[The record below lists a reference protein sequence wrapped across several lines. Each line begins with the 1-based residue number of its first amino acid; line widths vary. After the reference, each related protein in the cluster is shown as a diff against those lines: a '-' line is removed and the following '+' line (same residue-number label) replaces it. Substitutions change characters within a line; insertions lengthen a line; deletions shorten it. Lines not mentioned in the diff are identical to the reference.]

1 MKPHQLT
8 ERSRAGLMN
17 ESTLDTLLARW
28 DGPRWRW
35 WALAGGVVTVALAAF
50 AVLVVAW
57 VTDQS
62 FVPLAMLALVV
73 VILGGSLVGSGFIDS
88 LTSRMTRGGLAREST
103 DLVEATR
110 SESEREKTILSDQEA
125 RDRRT
130 IRAGLFILG
139 PMAAFVYL
147 LVIV

>member
-1 MKPHQLT
+1 
-8 ERSRAGLMN
+8 MN
-17 ESTLDTLLARW
+17 ESAIDTILTHW

-35 WALAGGVVTVALAAF
+35 WALVAGLVAVSLAAF
-50 AVLVVAW
+50 AALVIAW
-57 VTDQS
+57 ITDQS
-62 FVPLAMLALVV
+62 FVPLAMLALVA

-103 DLVEATR
+103 DLVEAAR
-110 SESEREKTILSDQEA
+110 SESERESTILSNQEA

-139 PMAAFVYL
+139 PVAAFVYL
-147 LVIV
+147 MVIV